1 MLQFYHLL
9 QSRIVFVVLFR
20 FHETV
25 RCRVIIGAG
34 SVCEGDPSRG
44 FGRPYPSS
52 ISVETSLEVL
62 SWKSELDVLEPASVL
77 EVRNL

>member
-34 SVCEGDPSRG
+34 SVREDSSRE
-44 FGRPYPSS
+44 FGCPCPSS

-62 SWKSELDVLEPASVL
+62 SWKSELDVLEPPSVL
-77 EVRNL
+77 EVQNL

>member
-34 SVCEGDPSRG
+34 IVSAKETRQGSLDVPA
-44 FGRPYPSS
+44 PS

-62 SWKSELDVLEPASVL
+62 SWKSELDVLEPATVL